1 MACIKGGVAPMKES
15 VIVQIFLP
23 EWAKIAFLRF
33 WKSNFSRGINAPGPP
48 VSDRWNVI
56 NAKQLTNSAR
66 SLKKKKPAQVN

>member
-1 MACIKGGVAPMKES
+1 MEES

-33 WKSNFSRGINAPGPP
+33 WKSNFSGGINAPRPP

-56 NAKQLTNSAR
+56 NAKPLTKSAR
-66 SLKKKKPAQVN
+66 SLKTKPAQVNSQILPLNEPTK